1 MSKRYVYMIV
11 IIMILI
17 FVCIWEQIMVSNY
30 LSNMQTKITNVISVV
45 ENEVDINNTQVY
57 ELVEDLETTWSGYQ
71 TALCYLINLKDVE
84 DIGIELTKM
93 KIYIVENSVTDFKAS
108 LSLLLFYIDGYYNL
122 MGISFQNIF

>member
-1 MSKRYVYMIV
+1 MAKRYIYVFIIV
-11 IIMILI
+11 AILI
-17 FVCIWEQIMVSNY
+17 FVCVWEQLMITNY
-30 LSNMQTKITNVISVV
+30 LSNMQTKITNVISIV
-45 ENEVDINNTQVY
+45 EDENDINTTQIY
-57 ELVEDLETTWSGYQ
+57 GLVEDLENTWDGYQ
-71 TALCYLINLKDVE
+71 TALCYLVNLKDVE

>member
-1 MSKRYVYMIV
+1 MAKRYVYVFIIV
-11 IIMILI
+11 AILI
-17 FVCIWEQIMVSNY
+17 FVCVWEQLMITNY
-30 LSNMQTKITNVISVV
+30 LSNMQTKITNVISIV
-45 ENEVDINNTQVY
+45 EDETDINTTQIY
-57 ELVEDLETTWSGYQ
+57 GLVEDLENTWDGYQ
-71 TALCYLINLKDVE
+71 TALCYLVNLKDVE